1 MEFGQELIQPNQ
13 DSSVEIIEMGLGFQN
28 EDSARSAVNSA
39 PNPELR
45 APNKRKSKQQKLE
58 DASKWT
64 IDLPPLEI
72 EGKVFHLEVNLK
84 KQAQEAIALIPKK
97 KMQCAWTAQKK

>member
-1 MEFGQELIQPNQ
+1 
-13 DSSVEIIEMGLGFQN
+13 
-28 EDSARSAVNSA
+28 
-39 PNPELR
+39 
-45 APNKRKSKQQKLE
+45 LE
-58 DASKWT
+58 DASTWT
-64 IDLPPLEI
+64 IELPSLEI